1 MAKARR
7 DGAVRLGVCGLSALR
22 LARGLLE
29 FARGWSQVG
38 ASVSLAEAC
47 GLRALTGGGLW
58 LSAGGEA
65 MADDPWGLTA
75 RPGGA
80 EAVRRRLG
88 KASAQAAC
96 ALAGEPWGG
105 VGALARLARRRA
117 ADGLSREAVGVPGAP
132 EATLGDC
139 VRLAGSLLGD
149 GALSGACGDEA
160 GLDLWS
166 PADPVAAAAAE
177 ALARGGMGRRAGE
190 EAARLADLAA
200 AGLL

>member
-7 DGAVRLGVCGLSALR
+7 DGAVRLGVYGLPALR
-22 LARGLLE
+22 LARGMLE

-38 ASVSLAEAC
+38 SSVSLAEAC

-190 EAARLADLAA
+190 EAIRLADLAA

>member
-7 DGAVRLGVCGLSALR
+7 DGAVRLGVYGLPALR

-29 FARGWSQVG
+29 FARGWSPVG
-38 ASVSLAEAC
+38 ANVSLAEAC
-47 GLRALTGGGLW
+47 GLRALTRGGLW
-58 LSAGGEA
+58 LSAGGEV
-65 MADDPWGLTA
+65 MADDHWGLAA

-105 VGALARLARRRA
+105 VKALARLAWRRA
-117 ADGLSREAVGVPGAP
+117 ADGLSGEAVGVPGAP
-132 EATLGDC
+132 EATFGDC
-139 VRLAGSLLGD
+139 VRLASSLLGD
-149 GALSGACGDEA
+149 GELSGACGGEA
-160 GLDLWS
+160 RDFWR
-166 PADPVAAAAAE
+166 PADPVTAAVAE

>member
-1 MAKARR
+1 
-7 DGAVRLGVCGLSALR
+7 
-22 LARGLLE
+22 
-29 FARGWSQVG
+29 
-38 ASVSLAEAC
+38 
-47 GLRALTGGGLW
+47 
-58 LSAGGEA
+58 
-65 MADDPWGLTA
+65 MADDPWGLAA

-105 VGALARLARRRA
+105 VGTLARLARRRA
-117 ADGLSREAVGVPGAP
+117 ADGLSGEAVGVPGAP

-149 GALSGACGDEA
+149 GELSGACGDEA
-160 GLDLWS
+160 RDFWC
-166 PADPVAAAAAE
+166 PADPVTAAAAE
-177 ALARGGMGRRAGE
+177 ALARCGMGRMAGE
-190 EAARLADLAA
+190 EAMRLANLAA